1 MKPHRL
7 QKSEDKVLLGVCGG
21 IAEFLGWSKTTVRI
35 LWVLLTLSG
44 LGFLAYPIL
53 GLFMPSA
60 TDGGNHFD
68 LEDYRAE

>member
-21 IAEFLGWSKTTVRI
+21 IAEFLGWSKSTVRI
-35 LWVLLTLSG
+35 LWVLRTLSG

-53 GLFMPSA
+53 GLFMPLG
-60 TDGGNHFD
+60 TDGGNNFD
-68 LEDYRAE
+68 LENYWAE